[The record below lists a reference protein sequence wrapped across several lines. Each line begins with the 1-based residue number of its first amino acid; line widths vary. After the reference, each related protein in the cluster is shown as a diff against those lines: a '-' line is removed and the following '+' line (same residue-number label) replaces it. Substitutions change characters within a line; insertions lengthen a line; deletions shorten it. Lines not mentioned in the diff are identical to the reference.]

1 MAKKAKQPS
10 FDEVLASLRTY
21 KFDVEP
27 VAGVANQVRVSKYGC
42 AAVIKDGGKELV
54 PVQVVKPG
62 IVVNGEIGHI
72 LDKGYQ
78 KYVKTPDA
86 ERPATADHFKSLH
99 RFSEELKQVTGS
111 ISLYNEGLGTVSDE
125 YMYDRVKGRNL
136 PEDERPTPAWEL
148 PAAK

>member
-1 MAKKAKQPS
+1 VAKKAKQPS
-10 FDEVLASLRTY
+10 FDEVLANLRTY
-21 KFDVEP
+21 KFDVAP
-27 VAGVANQVRVSKYGC
+27 ATGVANQVQVSKYGC
-42 AAVIKDGGKELV
+42 AAVLKDGGKGAV
-54 PVQVVKPG
+54 PLAVIRPG

-78 KYVKTPDA
+78 KYVKTA
-86 ERPATADHFKSLH
+86 TTERPATADHFRSLH
-99 RFSEELKQVTGS
+99 RFSEELKQVTGA
-111 ISLYNEGLGTVSDE
+111 ISHYNEGLGTVSDE